1 VSYKNRAKTIN
12 KQHSLRVLE
21 TVLGET
27 KIGYN
32 LYFLIAINLSARKQ

>member
-1 VSYKNRAKTIN
+1 
-12 KQHSLRVLE
+12 VLE

-32 LYFLIAINLSARKQ
+32 LYFLIAINLSARKQWKTQKEI